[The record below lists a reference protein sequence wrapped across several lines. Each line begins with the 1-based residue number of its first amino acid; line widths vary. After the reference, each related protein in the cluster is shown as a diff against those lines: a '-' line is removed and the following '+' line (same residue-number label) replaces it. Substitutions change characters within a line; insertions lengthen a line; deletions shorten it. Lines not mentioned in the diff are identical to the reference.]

1 MKFVLKSANSNPRQ
15 YFSFQLT
22 TTNSVQFGHKEGKEE
37 EKKRVD
43 RKGIDRKIIESAQSI
58 LVVICCVCELK

>member
-22 TTNSVQFGHKEGKEE
+22 TTNSVQFGHKERKEE
-37 EKKRVD
+37 EKK
-43 RKGIDRKIIESAQSI
+43 
-58 LVVICCVCELK
+58 ELTEKELTEK